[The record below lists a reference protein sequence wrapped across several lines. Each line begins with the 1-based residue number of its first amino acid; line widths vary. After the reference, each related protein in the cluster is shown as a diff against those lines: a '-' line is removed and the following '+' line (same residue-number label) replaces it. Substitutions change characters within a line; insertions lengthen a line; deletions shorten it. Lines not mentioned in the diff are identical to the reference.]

1 LMLRNLKPMLPKGSG
16 QKKLLYLLGFG
27 LLIRLVLAWLPEK
40 YFFYLVYDDSYYY
53 FAIARNLVTRGM
65 LSADGLTLTN
75 GFHPL
80 WLFVITPIYFFFH
93 SYPWFSIHLVITF
106 SAFFDTAAA
115 FLIYKTLEKLGKPNV
130 GFWAAAFYLFNPY
143 VLQFTMSGL
152 ETALNSFLLALLV
165 YLSLKATSDWLK
177 TGWILFGT
185 ICGFVLLSR
194 TDNIFA
200 ISVLMSYLLWRTRR
214 FVPVVKA
221 AAIATLVVL
230 PWLAYNLTV
239 FGTIVQTSGTTFP
252 WIAHQQYLNEHG
264 SYFTWALIPY
274 ALKSGFYS
282 FALYAFHYG
291 NWMLT
296 ALVGTIL
303 LYQLKKLPETF
314 RPLFWA
320 LAGAGLLI
328 SVHIFVRWSVR
339 PWYPQS
345 AFVLT
350 LPAIA
355 LAMEKIKRYVVLTGA
370 VLVFYFAGLQ
380 VWSPSYFRRIDRFKD
395 MLLAVKQAPGDGR
408 IGAFN
413 SGYLQYFTDQKVI
426 NLDGFVNN
434 EVLSYYKD
442 GKGLEYFHQKNIKWL
457 VDYTSF
463 ICRFFGPYFGPRA
476 ESSMAIVGH
485 LPDTRFPKNNVL
497 VVAVL
502 PDSMI
507 PPPERQVPIVRDWAA
522 RREWG
527 SFPWPRLK

>member
-1 LMLRNLKPMLPKGSG
+1 MLRNLKPMLPKDSG
-16 QKKLLYLLGFG
+16 QKSLLYLLCFG

-53 FAIARNLVTRGM
+53 FTIARNLVTRGM

-93 SYPWFSIHLVITF
+93 SFPWFSIHLVITL

-165 YLSLKATSDWLK
+165 YLSLKATSEWFK
-177 TGWILFGT
+177 TGWFLLGAV
-185 ICGFVLLSR
+185 CGLAFLSR
-194 TDNIFA
+194 TDNIFVTSILILYLFWRNREFILIA
-200 ISVLMSYLLWRTRR
+200 KSVGI
-214 FVPVVKA
+214 A
-221 AAIATLVVL
+221 AALVF
-230 PWLAYNLTV
+230 PWLAYNLAS
-239 FGTIVQTSGTTFP
+239 FGTIAQTSGATFP
-252 WIAHQQYLNEHG
+252 WIAHQQYLNEYG
-264 SYFTWALIPY
+264 TYFTWAVIPY

-282 FALYAFHYG
+282 FALYAYHYG
-291 NWMLT
+291 NWVITLLIG
-296 ALVGTIL
+296 AILV
-303 LYQLKKLPETF
+303 YRLKKSPETF
-314 RPLFWA
+314 RPLWWA
-320 LAGAGLLI
+320 LAGAGALI
-328 SVHIFVRWSVR
+328 AVHIFIRWSVR

-345 AFVLT
+345 VFVLT
-350 LPAIA
+350 LPAIVLA
-355 LAMEKIKRYVVLTGA
+355 LEKINRYVVLTGA

-380 VWSPSYFRRIDRFKD
+380 VWSPSYFRRVDRFKD
-395 MLLAVKQAPGDGR
+395 MLNAVIQAPADGR

-434 EVLSYYKD
+434 EVLDYYKKE
-442 GKGLEYFHQKNIKWL
+442 KGLEYLRKMNIRWM
-457 VDYTSF
+457 VDFTAF
-463 ICRFFGPYFGPRA
+463 MCRLFGPYFGPKA
-476 ESSMAIVGH
+476 ESSLAIVGH
-485 LPDTRFPKNNVL
+485 LPDTRFPKNNIL
-497 VVAVL
+497 VVAVV
-502 PDSMI
+502 PDGFV
-507 PPPERQVPIVRDWAA
+507 PPQGREVPIVRDWAA